1 MLVVHLI
8 RDVAKIKKS
17 VTMYKELVETID
29 KIVSNQ
35 NINEE
40 RKAIMQ
46 PLIDFVQQ
54 KVHSGQDINLNFICT
69 HN

>member
-1 MLVVHLI
+1 
-8 RDVAKIKKS
+8 
-17 VTMYKELVETID
+17 MYKELVETID